1 MTINKHKDLHLDNE
15 QEIRTSSKN
24 NEESHYDLELD
35 LVRATPYTRLKAC
48 DHYILRS
55 LIG

>member
-1 MTINKHKDLHLDNE
+1 MTINKHRALHLDNE
-15 QEIRTSSKN
+15 QKIHMSSKK
-24 NEESHYDLELD
+24 NEESHYNLKLD
-35 LVRATPYTRLKAC
+35 LLRATPHTGLKAC